1 MYLIQL
7 LLPLYDNDQRPF
19 SFQHFDQVRH
29 SLTEHFGGVTAYL
42 RAPAIGLWKEDDQD
56 VSRDDVVMFEVM
68 SEKLDESWWSHYR
81 EGLEKKFRQDE
92 ILVRAIAVR
101 KL

>member
-19 SFQHFDQVRH
+19 PRLNFDDVRRN
-29 SLTEHFGGVTAYL
+29 LTEHFGGVTAYL
-42 RAPAIGLWKEDDQD
+42 RSPAVGLWKENETN
-56 VSRDDVVMFEVM
+56 VSRDEVVMFEVM
-68 SEKLDESWWSHYR
+68 SKELDERWRSQYR
-81 EGLEKKFRQDE
+81 RDLERTFQQE
-92 ILVRAIAVR
+92 EVLVRAVTVR